1 MAKTI
6 IGKVW
11 VYGDDISTDQIIP
24 GKYKVRLTEIAELSR
39 HAMEGVDKRFS
50 GKVSRGDILVAG
62 RNFGC
67 GSSREHAPL
76 VLKQLGIAAIV
87 ARSFARIF
95 YRNAINIGLPVVEC
109 HEVAK
114 SFRSGDRMKI
124 NLKDGLVKNTRTGK
138 ELKAYEMPGFLLKI
152 VQDGGLVK
160 HLKKRSGFQLRD

>member
-50 GKVSRGDILVAG
+50 RKVSRGDILVAG

-76 VLKQLGIAAIV
+76 VLKQLGVAAIV

-109 HEVAK
+109 PEAAK

-124 NLKDGLVKNTRTGK
+124 NLKDGLVKNTRTGR
-138 ELKAYEMPGFLLKI
+138 ELKAYRMPSFLLNI